1 MFSSIAGS
9 KKSFNEEREVVGK
22 DGEDSVILVPSQMAQ
37 ASPRFKSNCLNK
49 RAWVRVLKYK
59 TPRKP
64 ASRRKREVKEKGEKY
79 PAAQHNDGTAPIRT
93 NKLIFV
99 IRFLYAS
106 MPYI

>member
-9 KKSFNEEREVVGK
+9 KKSFNEERVVVGK

-49 RAWVRVLKYK
+49 RAWARVLRYE
-59 TPRKP
+59 TPIKP
-64 ASRRKREVKEKGEKY
+64 VSRRKREVEEKGEKY